1 MLRVLLISIILLSP
15 TLLFAQIDLDAYKKY
30 MTEHEDMSYEE
41 LLEEFDIGKFARFCP
56 TDYSKAFYFD
66 STNTFMNFTSDE
78 MQLIKENGFVVTDRK
93 EVENYIKG
101 YYNIYVNDLPVYIS
115 ADLFTHSLYYS
126 LTDYMKETEI
136 KGISGRYFAILKE
149 YRKYV
154 YNNRT
159 DILTDATLSEEY
171 KNTFRDVDFLF
182 FIAANIPF
190 VVHNIDYPFQD
201 YDIDSSYYKTTLN
214 LLSDAYIALNNSDPD
229 FSYLQEIELPS
240 GHNYTIDLSQLMPR
254 GHYDTDEL
262 RSYFMSMMWINR
274 FFMTIPEKEE
284 DVEKNRYMILMSAM
298 IRDFI
303 DILGVR
309 ENLEDL
315 DDILAF
321 FISAQNN
328 LSIKEV
334 DEAYEAIGVSNL
346 QEILDKDLVWEYCK
360 ALRETGKSVQLYNV
374 QIVQGNDFESD
385 SQSPQYFSLLGQRP
399 ILDGFV
405 MGNVV
410 YPMITDESV
419 MEPIRRMLP
428 ESMDILFALGN
439 DASAHLLGNSIN
451 KYLYADNL
459 ASCRYLFDNMDE
471 KEWNSSIYNLWMK
484 ALRILNPPKDRDN
497 LPKFMQAAA
506 WQHKNMNTQLA
517 LWTELRHLTVLYAKQ
532 SYTGMP
538 ACDFPD
544 FFIEPRP
551 EFFAILGELNN
562 KIIEFHDLV
571 FKDGNYESK
580 MLLERCLAKRQIF
593 ESLEEISRKQY
604 NNEPLSEWEK
614 IYLKQMIIITETCQP
629 GRDYAT
635 GWIYD
640 LFGLN
645 GVDYY
650 GEKHDVDEEYKPKR
664 ITTDVHTSPSDE
676 NENIVGWVK
685 HAATGDQ
692 NYCTVVTEN
701 QSGNLTTYTGV
712 VNSYYEYVTENFQ
725 RDTDEEWLAKMDQI
739 PSPSFTNV
747 YRADKDGYRAD
758 IAELVKTHDVGV
770 EESNFND
777 INSIGIYPN
786 VFEDEF
792 TIAINFI
799 KNNSGKAHITMYSST
814 GELIFDAEYDNLPS
828 GQIVINPAN
837 YGLTNLTAGVYIIEL
852 RIGEKVYSGKAIK
865 IK

>member
-30 MTEHEDMSYEE
+30 MSEHEDISYEE
-41 LLEEFDIGKFARFCP
+41 LLEEFDVGKFARFCP

-66 STNTFMNFTSDE
+66 STNKFMNFTTDE

-115 ADLFTHSLYYS
+115 ADLFTHSLFYS
-126 LTDYMKETEI
+126 LTDYMKEAEI
-136 KGISGRYFAILKE
+136 NGISGRYFAILNE

-154 YNNRT
+154 YHNRT
-159 DILTDATLSEEY
+159 DILSDATLNEEY

-182 FIAANIPF
+182 FIAANISYTI
-190 VVHNIDYPFQD
+190 HDYDYLYQD
-201 YDIDSSYYKTTLN
+201 YEVDSSYYKTTLN
-214 LLSDAYIALNNSDPD
+214 SISDAYTAHNSSDPD

-240 GHNYTIDLSQLMPR
+240 GNTYTLDLSQLMPR

-262 RSYFMSMMWINR
+262 RSYFMSMMWMSR
-274 FFMTIPEKEE
+274 FFMTIPEKEK
-284 DVEKNRYMILMSAM
+284 DVNKNRYMILMSAM
-298 IRDFI
+298 IRDFV
-303 DILGVR
+303 DELGVR
-309 ENLEDL
+309 DNLEEL
-315 DDILAF
+315 DNIMTF

-346 QEILDKDLVWEYCK
+346 QELLDKDLVWEYCK
-360 ALRETGKSVQLYNV
+360 ALRATGKGVQLYNT
-374 QIVQGNDFESD
+374 QIVKGNDFESD
-385 SQSPQYFSLLGQRP
+385 SQAPQYFSLLGQRP

-405 MGNVV
+405 LGNVV

-439 DASAHLLGNSIN
+439 DASAHLLENTIN

-471 KEWNSSIYNLWMK
+471 EEWNSSIYNLWMK
-484 ALRILNPPKDRDN
+484 ALRTINPPKDREN

-517 LWTELRHLTVLYAKQ
+517 SWTELRHLTVLYAKQ

-538 ACDFPD
+538 LCDFPD

-551 EFFAILGELNN
+551 EFFEVLGELNN

-571 FKDGNYESK
+571 FKEVSYESK
-580 MLLERCLAKRQIF
+580 MHLERFVAKKQIF

-604 NNEPLSEWEK
+604 SHEPLTESQK
-614 IYLKQMIIITETCQP
+614 KYLKTMIYIVETCEY

-640 LFGLN
+640 LFGLD
-645 GVDYY
+645 GVDYVGKY
-650 GEKHDVDEEYKPKR
+650 NEVDEGYKPKR

-692 NYCTVVTEN
+692 NYCTIVTEN

-712 VNSYYEYVTENFQ
+712 VNSYYEYVTENFK
-725 RDTDEEWLAKMDQI
+725 RDKDEEWLEKMDQI
-739 PSPSFTNV
+739 PAPSFTNV
-747 YRADKDGYRAD
+747 YKADKSGNKKAT
-758 IAELVKTHDVGV
+758 AELVRTYDVGV
-770 EESNFND
+770 EDNIFQKN
-777 INSIGIYPN
+777 NSVEIYPS
-786 VFEDEF
+786 VFEDDF
-792 TIAINFI
+792 TIAIN
-799 KNNSGKAHITMYSST
+799 SVESYTDLVEVAMYSSE
-814 GELIFDAEYDNLPS
+814 GEVIFTKQFTNIPN
-828 GQIVINPAN
+828 GQILINPAE
-837 YGLTNLTAGVYIIEL
+837 YGVSALSAGVYIIEL
-852 RIGEKVYSGKAIK
+852 RMGDTVFSGKAIK